1 MRRLAGTACK
11 FIFAAWALQQAHAT
25 DDHPRDYVPLPEG
38 TTALVSY
45 SYYGIDSGANIG
57 GVNLSDTNTGLKF
70 ATEIARYVHYMKVF
84 DHTVDFNLFVPFGG
98 YWDGQIG
105 GVKLNNTFGAYDP
118 IIASSIWVLEQ
129 PEQRRY
135 FAITP
140 LLYFPV
146 GSYSPGNVLNTGE
159 HRWKGALE
167 GGWVEPL
174 IRDNNAPEDKLV
186 VELNGNVIWYGQNDR
201 AGIGNQTLT
210 QSPSFQLQPWL
221 RYNVIPFVQSVSL
234 GYFGQFSGGQSI
246 DRFSAGFRT
255 SEQAIRVNYQQILAD
270 KLQLSLTLA
279 HDLVVS
285 GGFRQVFLLDVRF
298 AVAF

>member
-1 MRRLAGTACK
+1 MACT
-11 FIFAAWALQQAHAT
+11 FIFAAWALQPAHAT

-45 SYYGIDSGANIG
+45 TYYGVDNGANIG
-57 GVNLSDTNTGLKF
+57 GVSLSGANTGLQF
-70 ATEIARYVHYMKVF
+70 ATEIARYVHYMKIF
-84 DHTVDFNLFVPFGG
+84 DHTVDANLFVPFGG

-118 IIASSIWVLEQ
+118 ILASSIWVFDQ

-135 FAITP
+135 FAVTP
-140 LLYFPV
+140 LLYIPV
-146 GSYSPGNVLNTGE
+146 GSYTPGNVLNTGE
-159 HRWKGALE
+159 HRWKGTLE

-174 IRDNNAPEDKLV
+174 IRDKNAPEDKLV
-186 VELNGNVIWYGQNDR
+186 LELNGNVTWYGQNDR

-210 QSPSFQLQPWL
+210 QTPSFQLQPWL
-221 RYNVIPFVQSVSL
+221 RYNLIPFVQSVSL
-234 GYFGQFSGGQSI
+234 GYFGQFSGGQRI
-246 DRFSAGFRT
+246 DSFSTGFRT
-255 SEQAIRVNYQQILAD
+255 SEQAIRLNYQQILTD

-279 HDLVVS
+279 HDLAVS
-285 GGFRQVFLLDVRF
+285 GGFRQVFLLDVRL